1 MNRKEKIN
9 LINQF
14 EIGELPIEIFQRP
27 KLCIRNVQISDF
39 RRLREI
45 SHDEDIIDFSNNSS
59 ISGINPYTGDFYGI
73 ISVSIIK

>member
-14 EIGELPIEIFQRP
+14 EIGELTIEIFQRP
-27 KLCIRNVQISDF
+27 KLSIRNVQISDF
-39 RRLREI
+39 KRSREI
-45 SHDEDIIDFSNNSS
+45 SHDEDIIDFKNNSS
-59 ISGINPYTGDFYGI
+59 ISGVNPYTGEFYGI

>member
-14 EIGELPIEIFQRP
+14 EIGQLPIEIFQKP
-27 KLCIRNVQISDF
+27 KLYIINFQISDF
-39 RRLREI
+39 RKSREI
-45 SHDEDIIDFSNNSS
+45 SHDEDIIDFNNNSS
-59 ISGINPYTGDFYGI
+59 ISGINPYTGEFYGI

>member
-14 EIGELPIEIFQRP
+14 ETGELTIEIFQRP
-27 KLCIRNVQISDF
+27 KLSIRNVQISDY
-39 RRLREI
+39 RRSRQI
-45 SHDEDIIDFSNNSS
+45 SHDEDIFDFSNNSS
-59 ISGINPYTGDFYGI
+59 ISGVNPYTGDFYGI

>member
-27 KLCIRNVQISDF
+27 KLRIRNVQISDF
-39 RRLREI
+39 KRSSEI
-45 SHDEDIIDFSNNSS
+45 SHDEDIIDFNNNTS
-59 ISGINPYTGDFYGI
+59 ISGVNPYTGEFYGI